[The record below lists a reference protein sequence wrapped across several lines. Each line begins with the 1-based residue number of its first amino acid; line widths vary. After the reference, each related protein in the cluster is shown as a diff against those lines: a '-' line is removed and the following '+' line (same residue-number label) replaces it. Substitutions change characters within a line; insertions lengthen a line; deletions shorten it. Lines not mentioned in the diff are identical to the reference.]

1 MKALT
6 YHGPHHVRVENVPDP
21 IIEQPDDIIL
31 RVTATAICGS
41 DLHLYRGKIPKVQH
55 GDIFGHEFMGEI
67 VECGAEVK
75 NLQKG
80 DRVVIPFV
88 IACGDCFFC
97 RLQQYAACENTN
109 AEALQKHQAF
119 GLLLALLH
127 DGVAGP
133 LLIERSN
140 NLTEQVRQFIMLS
153 PARAWTAQ
161 DVASRLALSVP
172 TLRRRLR
179 EESQSFRQIV
189 EEVRMAVALSQLQS
203 TRLPIGEIALQCGY
217 LSSSRFTARF
227 RKSMT
232 RIKPL
237 SCT

>member
-55 GDIFGHEFMGEI
+55 GDIFGHEFMEI

-109 AEALQKHQAF
+109 AGQGAALNKSKF
-119 GLLLALLH
+119 
-127 DGVAGP
+127 P
-133 LLIERSN
+133 R
-140 NLTEQVRQFIMLS
+140 
-153 PARAWTAQ
+153 
-161 DVASRLALSVP
+161 
-172 TLRRRLR
+172 LRRCLATATSTAACRGAGGIR
-179 EESQSFRQIV
+179 SRAERQ
-189 EEVRMAVALSQLQS
+189 RRAV
-203 TRLPIGEIALQCGY
+203 
-217 LSSSRFTARF
+217 
-227 RKSMT
+227 
-232 RIKPL
+232 
-237 SCT
+237 